1 MKGGLFNHL
10 SELIEEVPG
19 VVGTGTALG
28 VVLHRKRRQRRVT
41 DAFDRVVV
49 EIDVR
54 HLEALRNR
62 LGQHREVVVLGRDL
76 DRPRLQVLHRM
87 VAAPVAEFQLI
98 GLGTAGQANHLMAQA
113 DTEDR
118 VNSSDDLIN

>member
-28 VVLHRKRRQRRVT
+28 VVLHRKRRQRLVT

-49 EIDVR
+49 EIDMR
-54 HLEALRNR
+54 YLEALRNR

-76 DRPRLQVLHRM
+76 DSPRLQVLHRM
-87 VAAPVAEFQLI
+87 VAAVVTEL
-98 GLGTAGQANHLMAQA
+98 QAPRLRAARDREELMAQ
-113 DTEDR
+113 TNPENR
-118 VNSSDDLIN
+118 DLLER

>member
-10 SELIEEVPG
+10 SELIEEVPR

-28 VVLHRKRRQRRVT
+28 VVLHRKRRQRLVT
-41 DAFDRVVV
+41 DAFDRIVV

-87 VAAPVAEFQLI
+87 VAAVVTELQAPRLRAARDREELVA
-98 GLGTAGQANHLMAQA
+98 QANP
-113 DTEDR
+113 ENR
-118 VNSSDDLIN
+118 DLLER

>member
-10 SELIEEVPG
+10 SELIEEAPG

-28 VVLHRKRRQRRVT
+28 VVLHRKRRQRLVT

-49 EIDVR
+49 EVDVR

-62 LGQHREVVVLGRDL
+62 LGQHREACC
-76 DRPRLQVLHRM
+76 H
-87 VAAPVAEFQLI
+87 I
-98 GLGTAGQANHLMAQA
+98 GGWPGLCIPDGI
-113 DTEDR
+113 R
-118 VNSSDDLIN
+118 